1 MATLKS
7 SEKVKLEAYLEM
19 KTGYVCDFINR
30 TFGEFVHEYTGVDI
44 YSGKYSGSKANR
56 LRAFWDQEPNHLVAK
71 LLGEMIEYWKTQKA
85 TPLFGYQVFNPVLYE
100 ECKKIVTR
108 LQSEVSV
115 ENIDALTANPNDHDS
130 VLLVQSI
137 RASIDHNQPEQALD
151 RLHTFVVKYL
161 RQLCT
166 RHAIPFDQDTPLHS
180 LFGLYVKFLQQQ
192 KMVESEMS
200 ERILKSSISVLD
212 AFNAVRNNK
221 SLAHAN
227 PLLNRDESVLI
238 CSDIFSL
245 IKFVKSIEDK
255 LAEKRSREQEIQEQ
269 EKQLARARVSFGDE
283 EYTDEEIEAAG
294 DAWIQ
299 SQIDIRR
306 GK

>member
-1 MATLKS
+1 MANLKS
-7 SEKVKLEAYLEM
+7 SEKQKLESYLEM
-19 KTGYVCDFINR
+19 KTGYVCDFSNN
-30 TFGEFVHEYTGVDI
+30 TFAEFVFENTGVPI
-44 YSGKYSGSKANR
+44 YSGKYSGSKASR
-56 LRAFWDQEPNHLVAK
+56 LRAFWDQESNHLVAK
-71 LLGEMIEYWKTQKA
+71 LLGEMIEYWKIQKA
-85 TPLFGYQVFNPVLYE
+85 ISLVGYQVFNPVLYE
-100 ECKKIVTR
+100 ECRKIVTR
-108 LQSEVSV
+108 LQSEGAV
-115 ENIDALTANPNDHDS
+115 ENMDALTANANDNDS

-137 RASIDHNQPEQALD
+137 KASIDHNQPEQALD

-180 LFGLYVKFLQQQ
+180 LFGLYVKYLQKH

-212 AFNAVRNNK
+212 AFNAVRNNQ

-227 PLLNRDESVLI
+227 PLLNRDESILI

-255 LAEKRSREQEIQEQ
+255 LAEKKKQEQ
-269 EKQLARARVSFGDE
+269 ERQRARTKMSFSDE
-283 EYTDEEIEAAG
+283 EYSDEEIEAAG

>member
-1 MATLKS
+1 MANLKS
-7 SEKVKLEAYLEM
+7 SEKQKLESYLEM
-19 KTGYVCDFINR
+19 KTGYVCDFSNN
-30 TFGEFVHEYTGVDI
+30 TFAEFVFENTGVPI
-44 YSGKYSGSKANR
+44 YSGKYSGSKASR
-56 LRAFWDQEPNHLVAK
+56 LRAFWDQESNHLVAK
-71 LLGEMIEYWKTQKA
+71 LLGEMIEYWKIQKA
-85 TPLFGYQVFNPVLYE
+85 ISLVGYQVFNPVLYE
-100 ECKKIVTR
+100 ECRKIVTR
-108 LQSEVSV
+108 LQSEGAV
-115 ENIDALTANPNDHDS
+115 ENMDALTANANDNDS

-137 RASIDHNQPEQALD
+137 KASIDHNQPEQALD

-180 LFGLYVKFLQQQ
+180 LFGLYVKYLQKH

-212 AFNAVRNNK
+212 AFNAVRNNQ

-227 PLLNRDESVLI
+227 PLLNRDESILI

-255 LAEKRSREQEIQEQ
+255 LAAKKKQEQ
-269 EKQLARARVSFGDE
+269 ERQRARTKMSFSDE
-283 EYTDEEIEAAG
+283 EYSDEEIEAAG

>member
-1 MATLKS
+1 M
-7 SEKVKLEAYLEM
+7 LE
-19 KTGYVCDFINR
+19 N
-30 TFGEFVHEYTGVDI
+30 TGVLI
-44 YSGKYSGSKANR
+44 YSGKYSGSKASR
-56 LRAFWDQEPNHLVAK
+56 LRAFWDQESNHLVAK
-71 LLGEMIEYWKTQKA
+71 LLGGMIEYWKIQKA
-85 TPLFGYQVFNPVLYE
+85 TPLVGYQVFNPVLYE

-108 LQSEVSV
+108 LQSEGTV
-115 ENIDALTANPNDHDS
+115 ENVDALTANANDNDS

-137 RASIDHNQPEQALD
+137 KTSIDHNQPEQALD
-151 RLHTFVVKYL
+151 RLHTFVVKYI

-166 RHAIPFDQDTPLHS
+166 RHAIPFNQKTPLHS
-180 LFGLYVKFLQQQ
+180 LFGLYVKYLEQHSLI
-192 KMVESEMS
+192 ESEMS
-200 ERILKSSISVLD
+200 KIILKSSITVLD
-212 AFNAVRNNK
+212 SYNSVRNNQ

-238 CSDIFSL
+238 CNDIFSL

-255 LAEKRSREQEIQEQ
+255 LAEKKKKEQ
-269 EKQLARARVSFGDE
+269 EKELVRTRMSFSDE
-283 EYTDEEIEAAG
+283 EVSDEEIEAAG

>member
-1 MATLKS
+1 MASLKS
-7 SEKVKLEAYLEM
+7 SEKLKLETYLEM
-19 KTGYVCDFINR
+19 RTGYVCDFSNR
-30 TFGEFVHEYTGVDI
+30 TFGDFVLENTGVDI
-44 YSGKYSGSKANR
+44 YSDKYSGSKATR
-56 LRAFWDQEPNHLVAK
+56 LRAFWDKEPNYLVAK
-71 LLGEMIEYWKTQKA
+71 LLGEMIEYWKLQKA
-85 TPLFGYQVFNPVLYE
+85 TPLYGYQVFNPVLYE

-108 LQSEVSV
+108 FQSGGTV
-115 ENIDALTANPNDHDS
+115 ENMDALTANANDNDS

-151 RLHTFVVKYL
+151 RLHTFVVKYI

-166 RHAIPFDQDTPLHS
+166 RHAIPFNQDTPLHS
-180 LFGLYVKFLQQQ
+180 LFGLYVKYLEQHSLI
-192 KMVESEMS
+192 ESEMS
-200 ERILKSSISVLD
+200 RNILKSSISVLD
-212 AFNAVRNNK
+212 SYNYVRNNQ

-245 IKFVKSIEDK
+245 IKFVKSTEDK
-255 LAEKRSREQEIQEQ
+255 LTEKKRQEQ
-269 EKQLARARVSFGDE
+269 EKQRVRTRMSFSDE
-283 EYTDEEIEAAG
+283 EFSDEEIEAAG

>member
-1 MATLKS
+1 MANLKS
-7 SEKVKLEAYLEM
+7 SEKLRLENYLEM
-19 KTGYVCDFINR
+19 KGGYVCNFTNR
-30 TFGEFVHEYTGVDI
+30 TFEEFVLDHTGIEI
-44 YSGKYSGSKANR
+44 YSDKYSGSKAIR
-56 LRAFWDQEPNHLVAK
+56 LRAFWEKESNYLVAK
-71 LLGEMIEYWKTQKA
+71 LLGEMIEYWKIQKT
-85 TPLFGYQVFNPVLYE
+85 TPLYGYQVFNPVLYE
-100 ECKKIVTR
+100 ECRKIVTR
-108 LQSEVSV
+108 LQSEGAV
-115 ENIDALTANPNDHDS
+115 ENIDALTANANDND
-130 VLLVQSI
+130 SI
-137 RASIDHNQPEQALD
+137 RASIDHNQPEQGLD

-166 RHAIPFDQDTPLHS
+166 RHAIPFDQNTPLHS
-180 LFGLYVKFLQQQ
+180 LLGLYVKFLQQQ

-255 LAEKRSREQEIQEQ
+255 LAEKRKREQEKQEQ
-269 EKQLARARVSFGDE
+269 EKQLARARVSSSDE
-283 EYTDEEIEAAG
+283 EYSDEEIEAAG

>member
-1 MATLKS
+1 
-7 SEKVKLEAYLEM
+7 
-19 KTGYVCDFINR
+19 
-30 TFGEFVHEYTGVDI
+30 
-44 YSGKYSGSKANR
+44 
-56 LRAFWDQEPNHLVAK
+56 
-71 LLGEMIEYWKTQKA
+71 
-85 TPLFGYQVFNPVLYE
+85 
-100 ECKKIVTR
+100 VTR
-108 LQSEVSV
+108 LRSEGTV
-115 ENIDALTANPNDHDS
+115 ENIDALTANTNDNDS

-151 RLHTFVVKYL
+151 RLHTFVVKYI

-166 RHAIPFDQDTPLHS
+166 RHAIPFTQDTPLHS
-180 LFGLYVKFLQQQ
+180 LFGLYIKYLEQHGLI
-192 KMVESEMS
+192 ESEMS
-200 ERILKSSISVLD
+200 RNILKSSISVLD
-212 AFNAVRNNK
+212 SYNSVRNNQ

-227 PLLNRDESVLI
+227 PLLNREESVLI

-255 LAEKRSREQEIQEQ
+255 LSEKKKQEQ
-269 EKQLARARVSFGDE
+269 ERQLAPKKVRLSDE
-283 EYTDEEIEAAG
+283 GFTDEEIEAAG

>member
-1 MATLKS
+1 
-7 SEKVKLEAYLEM
+7 
-19 KTGYVCDFINR
+19 
-30 TFGEFVHEYTGVDI
+30 
-44 YSGKYSGSKANR
+44 
-56 LRAFWDQEPNHLVAK
+56 
-71 LLGEMIEYWKTQKA
+71 
-85 TPLFGYQVFNPVLYE
+85 VFNPVLNE

-108 LQSEVSV
+108 LQGEGTI
-115 ENIDALTANPNDHDS
+115 ENVDALTANVNDNDS
-130 VLLVQSI
+130 VILVQSI

-151 RLHTFVVKYL
+151 RLHTFVVKYI

-166 RHAIPFDQDTPLHS
+166 RHAIPFDQDTPLHG
-180 LFGLYVKFLQQQ
+180 LFGLYVKYLERHTLI
-192 KMVESEMS
+192 ESGMS
-200 ERILKSSISVLD
+200 KIILKSSITVLD
-212 AFNAVRNNK
+212 SYNSVRNNQ

-227 PLLNRDESVLI
+227 RLLNRDESILI

-255 LAEKRSREQEIQEQ
+255 LSEKKKQEQ
-269 EKQLARARVSFGDE
+269 EKRLARTRRSFSDE
-283 EYTDEEIEAAG
+283 EFSDEEIEAAG

>member
-1 MATLKS
+1 MASLKS
-7 SEKVKLEAYLEM
+7 SEKHRLETYLEM

-30 TFGEFVHEYTGVDI
+30 TFGEFVLENTGVDI
-44 YSGKYSGSKANR
+44 YSGKYSGSKASR
-56 LRAFWDQEPNHLVAK
+56 LRAFWDQESNHLVAK
-71 LLGEMIEYWKTQKA
+71 LLGEMIEYWKIQKT
-85 TPLFGYQVFNPVLYE
+85 TPLYGYQVFNPVLYE
-100 ECKKIVTR
+100 ECRKIVTR
-108 LQSEVSV
+108 LQSEGAV
-115 ENIDALTANPNDHDS
+115 ENIDALTANPNDNDS

-166 RHAIPFDQDTPLHS
+166 RHAIPFDQNMPLHS

-212 AFNAVRNNK
+212 AFNGVRNNK

-227 PLLNRDESVLI
+227 ALLNRDESVLI
-238 CSDIFSL
+238 CSGIFSL

-255 LAEKRSREQEIQEQ
+255 LAEKRKQEQERQEH
-269 EKQLARARVSFGDE
+269 EKQLAQARVSSSDE
-283 EYTDEEIEAAG
+283 EYSDEEIEAAG

>member
-1 MATLKS
+1 MAKLKS
-7 SEKVKLEAYLEM
+7 SEKLKLESYFEM
-19 KTGYVCDFINR
+19 KSGYVCDFSNR
-30 TFGEFVHEYTGVDI
+30 TFEEFVLEHTGVEI
-44 YSGKYSGSKANR
+44 YSDKYSGSKATR
-56 LRAFWDQEPNHLVAK
+56 LRAFWDKEPNYLVAK
-71 LLGEMIEYWKTQKA
+71 LLGEMIEYWKLQKA
-85 TPLFGYQVFNPVLYE
+85 SPIYGYQVFNPVLHE

-108 LQSEVSV
+108 LQSEGTV
-115 ENIDALTANPNDHDS
+115 ENIDALTANANDNDS

-151 RLHTFVVKYL
+151 RLHTFVVKYI

-180 LFGLYVKFLQQQ
+180 LFGLYVKHLEQHNLI
-192 KMVESEMS
+192 ESEMS
-200 ERILKSSISVLD
+200 RKILKSSISVLD
-212 AFNAVRNNK
+212 SYNSVRNNQ

-227 PLLNRDESVLI
+227 PLLNRDEGVLI

-245 IKFVKSIEDK
+245 IKFVKSTEDK
-255 LAEKRSREQEIQEQ
+255 LAEKKKQEQ
-269 EKQLARARVSFGDE
+269 EKQLVRTRMSFADE
-283 EYTDEEIEAAG
+283 EFSDEEIEAAG